1 LRTGPAYPVI
11 FALNTRGNTE
21 DGDTYTLGEYT
32 RWLVE
37 AGFTRV
43 QTADIASHPL
53 LIVAVKG

>member
-1 LRTGPAYPVI
+1 VI